1 MNVPSIPAEPCADGW
16 DVVVVGA
23 GLGGSFAAM
32 RLAERRLRVLVL
44 EPGGLNASPAASPG
58 RLTRIARKLRGS
70 RTADP
75 NAWPDTVTRSEH
87 YRAGSKRR
95 IWPVLGQ
102 GPGGSSALYGGA
114 LGRFRRE
121 DLDRQSGDQLN
132 GTAPLPDDWPISFD
146 ELRGYYR
153 AAEAVMR
160 VVGERDPLDDEDDSD
175 PARPPPLSKRDATIM
190 GDLERAGM
198 HPYRLRVGIDYVPGC
213 DECQGRRC
221 PRLCKAEGHSR
232 ALLPGLATGR
242 VVLELGITVSEIVPM
257 GTMWQVTGCGDDG
270 TGREHLGRIVIV
282 AAGALNTPL
291 ILDRSEG
298 LWRDRVRPELIG
310 RGLMFHLSE
319 IFLVTPRRKPRLGD
333 ATGPAKTIAFRDLYG
348 GEQGIGEVQSYGA
361 VLTTGLI
368 MAGLRVLLHDVGFDQ
383 FGLAAELARP
393 FAWVASRVANPGA
406 VFATIQ
412 PDLPFAENRVWEE
425 VEPAGTPAEPGRRPR
440 IAFTYGVSPEL
451 RAHSRRMRRRLCA
464 AFAPNRLLFLLP
476 AGTPNLGHPMGTC
489 RMGSN
494 PKQSVVDPDG
504 QVWGHPGL
512 YVGDASVFPS
522 SGGAGPSLTVAALG
536 LRLGDH
542 VAGVLE
548 RQDRSSAL
556 PPSGPAAGPA

>member
-1 MNVPSIPAEPCADGW
+1 
-16 DVVVVGA
+16 
-23 GLGGSFAAM
+23 M
-32 RLAERRLRVLVL
+32 RLAERGLKVLVL
-44 EPGGLNASPAASPG
+44 EPGGLNASPTASPG
-58 RLTRIARKLRGS
+58 WLARIARKLRGT
-70 RTADP
+70 RTVDP
-75 NAWPDTVTRSEH
+75 NAWRDTVTRYEH
-87 YRAGSKRR
+87 FRAGRKRR

-102 GPGGSSALYGGA
+102 GPGGSSALYDGA

-121 DLDRQSGDQLN
+121 DLDRQPGDPLN
-132 GTAPLPDDWPISFD
+132 GTAPLPDGWPISFD

-175 PARPPPLSKRDATIM
+175 PSRPPPLSKRDATIM

-198 HPYRLRVGIDYVPGC
+198 HPYRLRVGIDYMPGC
-213 DECQGRRC
+213 DECLGRRC
-221 PRLCKAEGHSR
+221 PRLCKADGYSR
-232 ALLPGLATGR
+232 ALLRGLATGR
-242 VVLELGITVSEIVPM
+242 VGVELGTTVSEIVPM
-257 GTMWQVTGCGDDG
+257 GTMWQVIGCGDDA
-270 TGREHLGRIVIV
+270 TVREHLGRIVIV

-291 ILDRSEG
+291 VLDRSER
-298 LWRDRVRPELIG
+298 LWRGRARPELIG
-310 RGLMFHLSE
+310 RGLMFHLSD
-319 IFLVTPRRKPRLGD
+319 IFLVTPRRKPRPGD
-333 ATGPAKTIAFRDLYG
+333 ATGPVKTIAFRDLYS

-368 MAGLRVLLHDVGFDQ
+368 MAALRALLNDVGFPRY
-383 FGLAAELARP
+383 GRVAELARP
-393 FAWVASRVANPGA
+393 FAWAASRAVNPGA

-412 PDLPFAENRVWEE
+412 PDPPFAANRVWEE
-425 VEPAGTPAEPGRRPR
+425 VEPAGTPPEPGRRPR
-440 IAFTYGVSPEL
+440 VAFTYRVSPEL
-451 RAHSRRMRRRLCA
+451 RARSRRMRWRLVA
-464 AFAPNRLLFLLP
+464 AFAPNRVVFLSLR

-494 PKQSVVDPDG
+494 PEHSVVDPQG

-542 VAGVLE
+542 VASVLE

-556 PPSGPAAGPA
+556 PPSGPSRTPRVRSRPRDGQAVAETERLRDDG